1 MSSINSISSTSSAFT
16 LKGSKGSSES
26 LLILRTKAKIY
37 SVFKNMEDL
46 SEKEKNTFLT
56 VYGIF
61 SSYHSL
67 YKRMQYLSDKANN
80 YNGKLSPEEREEIT
94 DYFFVAEKVLQ
105 YIYIKIYFPKNQSY
119 SLNFSESQKLSSI
132 ALDLE
137 EGLDMLMQNV
147 ETCNSYIEKIRD
159 EKSKKE
165 KDEAE
170 AKIKAESKVNSS
182 CLLS

>member
-1 MSSINSISSTSSAFT
+1 
-16 LKGSKGSSES
+16 
-26 LLILRTKAKIY
+26 
-37 SVFKNMEDL
+37 MEDL
-46 SEKEKNTFLT
+46 SEKETNTFLT

-67 YKRMQYLSDKANN
+67 YKRMRYLSDKANN
-80 YNGKLSPEEREEIT
+80 YNGKLPPEEHEEIT

-105 YIYIKIYFPKNQSY
+105 YIYIKIDLQNHQAY
-119 SLNFSESQKLSSI
+119 SPNFSESQKLSST

-147 ETCNSYIEKIRD
+147 ETCNSYIEKIKD

-165 KDEAE
+165 KDEAA
-170 AKIKAESKVNSS
+170 AKIKAESKANGS